1 MNTTL
6 YDKWSLVSKDLEKM
20 GIKKDKK
27 YKVMK
32 YICNI
37 FSVQQSSFVSMKYIE
52 TLNMFIKVEKLKA
65 KEKK

>member
-1 MNTTL
+1 MNNTL
-6 YDKWSLVSKDLEKM
+6 NTKWTVVSKDLEKM

-37 FSVQQSSFVSMKYIE
+37 FSVQQSSFIALKYIE
-52 TLNMFIKVEKLKA
+52 SLDTFIKIEKQKA